1 VNPFTERF
9 KTRGHQRVRS
19 KEGRFLE
26 ENFVLKKKRDCERE
40 DEEEDP

>member
-1 VNPFTERF
+1 VNPFTKRF
-9 KTRGHQRVRS
+9 KTRGHQWVRS
-19 KEGRFLE
+19 KEGRFL